1 MEDMYRQFF
10 GVMLVLGVL
19 IAVVYLLKQRGIA
32 RFTGLRVLGGGAE
45 RIVKVVER
53 VPLTA
58 QHTVHLVQIG
68 QRRVLISSSPGS
80 CQLITEISERDAQQ
94 QEAPR

>member
-1 MEDMYRQFF
+1 MEDMYRQF
-10 GVMLVLGVL
+10 LGVL
-19 IAVVYLLKQRGIA
+19 LVLAILVTALYLLKQRGIV
-32 RFTGLRVLGGGAE
+32 RFTGARVTGGAD
-45 RIVKVVER
+45 RVVKVIER

-80 CQLITEISERDAQQ
+80 CQLITEISEREIDG
-94 QEAPR
+94 

>member
-1 MEDMYRQFF
+1 MEDMYRQF
-10 GVMLVLGVL
+10 LGVL
-19 IAVVYLLKQRGIA
+19 VVLAILVTALYLLKQRGLV
-32 RFTGLRVLGGGAE
+32 RFTGARVLGGAD
-45 RIVKVVER
+45 RVVKVIER

-80 CQLITEISERDAQQ
+80 CQLITEISEREIDG
-94 QEAPR
+94 

>member
-1 MEDMYRQFF
+1 MEDMYRQF
-10 GVMLVLGVL
+10 LGVL
-19 IAVVYLLKQRGIA
+19 LVLAILVIALYLLKQRGIV
-32 RFTGLRVLGGGAE
+32 RFTGARVLGGAD
-45 RIVKVVER
+45 RVVKVIER

-80 CQLITEISERDAQQ
+80 CQLITEISEREIQQ
-94 QEAPR
+94 

>member
-10 GVMLVLGVL
+10 LVLVVL
-19 IAVVYLLKQRGIA
+19 GILVTALYLLKQRGVV
-32 RFTGLRVLGGGAE
+32 RFKGLPGGPDRVM
-45 RIVKVVER
+45 KVVER

-68 QRRVLISSSPGS
+68 HRKVLIASSPGS
-80 CQLITEISERDAQQ
+80 CQLITEISEQDA
-94 QEAPR
+94 EVAG

>member
-1 MEDMYRQFF
+1 MEDMYRQF
-10 GVMLVLGVL
+10 LGVL
-19 IAVVYLLKQRGIA
+19 VVLAILVTALYLLKQRGLV
-32 RFTGLRVLGGGAE
+32 RFTGARVLGGGAD
-45 RIVKVVER
+45 RMVKVIER

-80 CQLITEISERDAQQ
+80 CQLITEISEREIEQ
-94 QEAPR
+94 

>member
-1 MEDMYRQFF
+1 MDDMYRQF
-10 GVMLVLGVL
+10 LGVL
-19 IAVVYLLKQRGIA
+19 VVLGILVTALYLMKQKGLV
-32 RFTGLRVLGGGAE
+32 RFTGARVLGGGE
-45 RIVKVVER
+45 RMVKVIER

-80 CQLITEISERDAQQ
+80 CQLITEISEH
-94 QEAPR
+94 EAEG